1 LHVSKRPP
9 QVNSLKNPLTPPPK
23 LPEPQKDRFNTVNVT
38 LAPRCQM
45 SVTLTEDRL
54 RRFVDSGFRG
64 SCRPSERISQLR
76 KRAKQAD
83 ELMLKRMEGV
93 FFGLADSTRLKI
105 LQLLAKEELCAC
117 EVMAALDLT
126 QPTTSHHL
134 GILERS
140 RLVASRREGK
150 WVFYRLSSPRVAELL
165 TKTILLVKEVP

>member
-1 LHVSKRPP
+1 
-9 QVNSLKNPLTPPPK
+9 
-23 LPEPQKDRFNTVNVT
+23 
-38 LAPRCQM
+38 M
-45 SVTLTEDRL
+45 TEDRL
-54 RRFVDSGFRG
+54 RRLVDSGLRG

-83 ELMLKRMEGV
+83 EVMLKRLEEV
-93 FFGLADSTRLKI
+93 FFGLADNTRLRI

-126 QPTTSHHL
+126 QPTTSHQL

-150 WVFYRLSSPRVAELL
+150 WVFFRLSSPRVGEVL
-165 TKTILLVKEVP
+165 TKSLSLVKEVP

>member
-1 LHVSKRPP
+1 
-9 QVNSLKNPLTPPPK
+9 
-23 LPEPQKDRFNTVNVT
+23 
-38 LAPRCQM
+38 M
-45 SVTLTEDRL
+45 SVVMTEDRL
-54 RRFVDSGFRG
+54 RRLVDSGLRG
-64 SCRPSERISQLR
+64 SCRPTERISQLR

-83 ELMLKRMEGV
+83 ELMLKRLEGV
-93 FFGLADSTRLKI
+93 FFGLADNTRLKI

-150 WVFYRLSSPRVAELL
+150 WVFFRLSSPRVGEVL
-165 TKTILLVKEVP
+165 TKSFSLVREVP

>member
-1 LHVSKRPP
+1 MW
-9 QVNSLKNPLTPPPK
+9 
-23 LPEPQKDRFNTVNVT
+23 DRFNTVNVA

-45 SVTLTEDRL
+45 GVTLTEDRL
-54 RRFVDSGFRG
+54 RRFVDSGFRS

-83 ELMLKRMEGV
+83 DLMLKRLEAV
-93 FFGLADSTRLKI
+93 FFGLADNTRLKI
-105 LQLLAKEELCAC
+105 LQLLAREELCAC

-140 RLVASRREGK
+140 SLVTSRKEGK
-150 WVFYRLSSPRVAELL
+150 WVFYTLSNPKVAELL
-165 TKTILLVKEVP
+165 TKTISLVKAVPS

>member
-1 LHVSKRPP
+1 
-9 QVNSLKNPLTPPPK
+9 
-23 LPEPQKDRFNTVNVT
+23 
-38 LAPRCQM
+38 M
-45 SVTLTEDRL
+45 TEDRL
-54 RRFVDSGFRG
+54 RRLADSGLRG

-83 ELMLKRMEGV
+83 ELMLKRLEAV
-93 FFGLADSTRLKI
+93 FFGLADNTRLKI
-105 LQLLAKEELCAC
+105 LNLLAKEELCAC

-150 WVFYRLSSPRVAELL
+150 WVFFRLSSPRVGEVL
-165 TKTILLVKEVP
+165 TKSLSLVREVP